1 MRAALLQQRGFIA
14 KGFIVSCHEALM
26 PCSANTMHAASYS
39 VLSQVSSAV
48 LIDDCF
54 RASVCGTPGK
64 HLVGWCGGTGAAPS
78 CAEGVQSAEE
88 NHSALE
94 VLKGYQHLVRPKE
107 SFYMKFKVEPS
118 YPGI

>member
-48 LIDDCF
+48 LIDDCLEL
-54 RASVCGTPGK
+54 RCAAHQGSTW
-64 HLVGWCGGTGAAPS
+64 LVGVGELVRLLA
-78 CAEGVQSAEE
+78 
-88 NHSALE
+88 
-94 VLKGYQHLVRPKE
+94 VLKGCKVLKRIIQHLKC
-107 SFYMKFKVEPS
+107 
-118 YPGI
+118 